1 MSLYPVLRPLIFLLK
16 PEQAHTLTIAALR
29 LGGSNP
35 LSRALLAAWF
45 RPRRAGPAVEAFGLR
60 FPNPLG
66 MAAGY
71 DKDGLGWRGLAT
83 LGFGHIEVGTVTP
96 RPQPGNP
103 LPRIFRLVPDRAA
116 VNRMGFPNR
125 GAEFL
130 AGRLRPGSATG
141 LRGSRPAG
149 VVLGVNIGKNK
160 LTPNEEAAGDYLALL
175 RTFAPL
181 CDYLAVNISSPN
193 TPGLR
198 ALQSRAALE
207 GLLEPLAAE
216 RREQSARLGK
226 PVPVLV
232 KLAPDLSDED
242 LDAALEAVLS
252 AGMDGV
258 IIGNTTLRR
267 EGLQSPLAAETGGL
281 SGAPLNA
288 LNTSMVRDV
297 VRRTGGR
304 LPVVASGGVMNADD
318 ARAKLDAGAVLV
330 QLYTGMIYAGPG
342 LVRDILNVG
351 L

>member
-1 MSLYPVLRPLIFLLK
+1 MSLYPWLRPLIFLLK

-45 RPRRAGPAVEAFGLR
+45 RPRADGPAVEAFGLK

-83 LGFGHIEVGTVTP
+83 LGFGHIELGTVTP

-103 LPRIFRLVPDRAA
+103 SPRIFRLVPDRAA
-116 VNRMGFPNR
+116 INRMGFPNK
-125 GAEFL
+125 GAAFL
-130 AGRLRPGSATG
+130 ARQLH
-141 LRGSRPAG
+141 GSRPDG
-149 VVLGVNIGKNK
+149 LVLGMNIGKNK
-160 LTPNEEAAGDYLALL
+160 ITPNEEAVQDYLMLL

-207 GLLEPLAAE
+207 ALLAPLAAE
-216 RREQSARLGK
+216 RKEQAHALNK
-226 PVPVLV
+226 AVPVLV
-232 KLAPDLSDED
+232 KLAPDLTDEE
-242 LDAALEAVLS
+242 LDAALEAVMN

-267 EGLQSPLAAETGGL
+267 EGLQSPLADETGGL

-288 LNTSMVRDV
+288 LNTAMVRSV
-297 VRRTGGR
+297 VQRTGGR
-304 LPVVASGGVMNADD
+304 LPVVASGGVMNAAD

-330 QLYTGMIYAGPG
+330 QLYTGLIYAGPG
-342 LVRDILNVG
+342 LVRDILNSG
-351 L
+351 LSR